1 MGSITSY
8 TMTKTHYGFQY
19 DIERIP
25 RKSLSSRIWS
35 GCYGVGESYK
45 WSHFNANIWY
55 EHTRDYFDILFCL
68 FENLQLCSTSKLFLI
83 IKLIFHCIHPYL
95 RDQKMSIYSLYIR
108 CIYKGVEKGVWWK
121 LYSPW
126 RAYWRQNQNYINLT
140 PMLITWSV
148 KMSIVELNR
157 TYHYW
162 YINIKLKLMW
172 TFRRYQMSTRAPNL
186 IYRILF
192 VKKVAFLTENLRK
205 RSINRPFM

>member
-35 GCYGVGESYK
+35 VWYGVGESYK

-95 RDQKMSIYSLYIR
+95 QDQKMSIYSLYIR
-108 CIYKGVEKGVWWK
+108 CIYKRIEKGSDESSTAHEEPIEDK
-121 LYSPW
+121 TKTT
-126 RAYWRQNQNYINLT
+126 LT
-140 PMLITWSV
+140 WHQCSSRDLSKCHLWS
-148 KMSIVELNR
+148 
-157 TYHYW
+157 
-162 YINIKLKLMW
+162 
-172 TFRRYQMSTRAPNL
+172 
-186 IYRILF
+186 
-192 VKKVAFLTENLRK
+192 
-205 RSINRPFM
+205 